1 MRNWNKI
8 LKEWSYRVGAIKPKD
23 EKHLYQLGKILTEQ
37 GWSYEAIEEIKN
49 NLLNEMSQPQMG
61 DALISA
67 SGGKLGSHS
76 TPGRVSNLSNISP
89 SDFVTIIKS
98 AFSGVTKVTIEDP
111 KTGSN
116 NSGAFKLFHWT
127 YEGKAYKCH
136 LAGAVTG
143 RGTAATKDQ
152 ELSWLL
158 VLSGMQYGGNPKD
171 KESFISLLISNSEVF
186 SKIDGVNSGQALKL
200 AAYLENNDDW
210 YNSNVAQCKKMI
222 NALGIN
228 NQPKKYVKD
237 ASNIP
242 VNTQAKKL
250 YEEEHGK
257 KLNLDKWNPADV
269 WLEYSSVPK
278 FDKLA
283 KLNNYLLES
292 IEKGN
297 GYIGVSLKKGK
308 GGVGLINGRVRKV
321 YTLSG
326 VTLKYGNLFSQGVT
340 FDYNGMNLKGLSLHF
355 RIFKGT
361 ATETIRGEGV
371 AKGAEAVQGKVK
383 MSVIDDFKSGTLAKI
398 EAVKGVSVKYDK
410 KTKTWGWDG
419 KGESRF
425 NKVKQAYSGIRSAS
439 TIDTRGKWSDAFTSS
454 DKFLEVLNTY
464 QVKYKPKENSVKAAI
479 NSRFQTII
487 LGSIISKL
495 NKNEKEKVMLGLL
508 KYGKSESEWSAA
520 HYKAQ

>member
-1 MRNWNKI
+1 M
-8 LKEWSYRVGAIKPKD
+8 E
-23 EKHLYQLGKILTEQ
+23 
-37 GWSYEAIEEIKN
+37 
-49 NLLNEMSQPQMG
+49 
-61 DALISA
+61 
-67 SGGKLGSHS
+67 
-76 TPGRVSNLSNISP
+76 
-89 SDFVTIIKS
+89 VTQK
-98 AFSGVTKVTIEDP
+98 TK
-111 KTGSN
+111 
-116 NSGAFKLFHWT
+116 
-127 YEGKAYKCH
+127 
-136 LAGAVTG
+136 
-143 RGTAATKDQ
+143 
-152 ELSWLL
+152 
-158 VLSGMQYGGNPKD
+158 
-171 KESFISLLISNSEVF
+171 NSEVF
-186 SKIDGVNSGQALKL
+186 SKIDGVNSGEALKL
-200 AAYLENNDDW
+200 AAYLENNEDW
-210 YNSNVAQCKKMI
+210 YNSHVAQCKKMI
-222 NALGIN
+222 SALGIN

-257 KLNLDKWNPADV
+257 KLDLDKWNPADV

-326 VTLKYGNLFSQGVT
+326 VTLKYGKLFSQGVT
-340 FDYNGMNLKGLSLHF
+340 FDYNGLNLKGLSLNF
-355 RIFKGT
+355 RIFQGK
-361 ATETIRGEGV
+361 ATETIRGEGI

-439 TIDTRGKWSDAFTSS
+439 TIDTHGKWSDAFTSS